1 MQLSK
6 RWLLDHVDLDVSD
19 KDFIDKMTMSGSIV
33 NSVEAEGADIKNV
46 VVAEVLTLDRHP
58 DSDHLWVT
66 TVDVGAGAPV
76 QIVTGAQNLKV
87 GDFVPAA
94 LDDSYVAGGKH
105 IKSGKLRGVQ
115 SDGMLCSLGELGL
128 TAHDFPYAIED
139 GIFVL
144 GDDCDLVPGEDIHK
158 AIGLDD
164 SVADLEIT
172 GNRPDC
178 LSVIGLAREAAAT
191 FDREFKTSYP
201 EVECKAGG
209 DVNDILRV
217 SIEAPDKCFRY
228 IGAVVK
234 NVKIEPSPRWMRE
247 RLRAMGVRPINNIV
261 DITNFVM
268 LEYGQPMHAFDLRY
282 LEGGQVVVRNARAGE
297 TITTLDGIERPLA
310 DDMLVICDEKKPVAV
325 AGVMGGEY
333 SGVMDDTTTIVFES
347 ACFDGFS
354 VRSAAKRLGMRTES
368 SSRFEKGLDPAG
380 CIVSQLRALQLVEQ
394 LGAGEVVSGLV
405 DVFPSPRP
413 QVVLPFDPQWVNN
426 FIGIDVSADEQ
437 KAILEKLGFKVSDG
451 NIYSP
456 YFRIDIEHQADIS
469 EEIARFYGYQ
479 NIPDRALSG
488 VAVAALT
495 DRQKYEKFVRDLMI
509 SCGLTQIET
518 FTFISPSAYEKIRLP
533 EDKRASVV
541 ITNPLGEDTGVMRT
555 NALPSMMSILAGNYN
570 HRNLE
575 ASLFELATE
584 FIPLGGP
591 DVLPLEQTSVVLG
604 MYGENVDFYTLKG
617 VVEELFIKSGVTEYD
632 VRAVSDDPTFHPGR
646 TAAMVVNGEDIAV
659 LGEVHPAVAANY
671 GIGVRVYAAR
681 ISFDRLCELK
691 NTEIEYAPLPKF
703 PALSRDISF
712 VIDRFTPVLYLS
724 RLIKK
729 AGGKSLESVRL
740 FDVYQGGN
748 IAADKKSVAFS
759 LRFRGD
765 GRTLTD
771 EEADRAMA
779 DIVSAL
785 SSAGAVI
792 RDK

>member
-1 MQLSK
+1 
-6 RWLLDHVDLDVSD
+6 
-19 KDFIDKMTMSGSIV
+19 
-33 NSVEAEGADIKNV
+33 
-46 VVAEVLTLDRHP
+46 
-58 DSDHLWVT
+58 
-66 TVDVGAGAPV
+66 
-76 QIVTGAQNLKV
+76 
-87 GDFVPAA
+87 
-94 LDDSYVAGGKH
+94 
-105 IKSGKLRGVQ
+105 
-115 SDGMLCSLGELGL
+115 
-128 TAHDFPYAIED
+128 
-139 GIFVL
+139 
-144 GDDCDLVPGEDIHK
+144 
-158 AIGLDD
+158 
-164 SVADLEIT
+164 
-172 GNRPDC
+172 
-178 LSVIGLAREAAAT
+178 
-191 FDREFKTSYP
+191 
-201 EVECKAGG
+201 
-209 DVNDILRV
+209 
-217 SIEAPDKCFRY
+217 
-228 IGAVVK
+228 
-234 NVKIEPSPRWMRE
+234 
-247 RLRAMGVRPINNIV
+247 
-261 DITNFVM
+261 
-268 LEYGQPMHAFDLRY
+268 
-282 LEGGQVVVRNARAGE
+282 
-297 TITTLDGIERPLA
+297 
-310 DDMLVICDEKKPVAV
+310 
-325 AGVMGGEY
+325 
-333 SGVMDDTTTIVFES
+333 
-347 ACFDGFS
+347 
-354 VRSAAKRLGMRTES
+354 
-368 SSRFEKGLDPAG
+368 
-380 CIVSQLRALQLVEQ
+380 
-394 LGAGEVVSGLV
+394 
-405 DVFPSPRP
+405 
-413 QVVLPFDPQWVNN
+413 
-426 FIGIDVSADEQ
+426 
-437 KAILEKLGFKVSDG
+437 KVSDG